1 MTDSPF
7 EVGLGVSLD
16 EGVDGSDAAFGA
28 FGVTGRAGWE
38 RIFSVDGARGVG
50 GGRGNA
56 GPVLWGPPESQ
67 MFGGLGIVDVDPVA
81 SLNIGNVGANQKNL

>member
-38 RIFSVDGARGVG
+38 RIFSVDGARGVR